1 MLIILQCHLWN
12 LFTSCFHELGCY
24 SVMKMY
30 IEISPFQGGTQLNF
44 HPDYEGLVKAAESNS
59 LIHQTRYYV

>member
-1 MLIILQCHLWN
+1 
-12 LFTSCFHELGCY
+12 
-24 SVMKMY
+24 MY